1 MSTIG
6 KRIELLGI
14 DKVEKDYDSIDV
26 DKINI
31 LVNKLR
37 VYMYSLVLLLCSFAF
52 ICVSYDN
59 ISTLWLYLSLLF
71 ANFVLFVVILR
82 KFIKKNNNLN
92 DCNYKVETLKTLLE
106 IYKKLL
112 NTTFLYFEKKEDEF
126 ENSLLYLNYIDMN
139 GVKQQIDMSEFIIY
153 NTNNNNNTIEI
164 NLESKSI
171 LMGYFDEMEKKTEEK
186 YYSK

>member
-6 KRIELLGI
+6 RQIELLGI

-26 DKINI
+26 EEINI

-37 VYMYSLVLLLCSFAF
+37 VYMYSLVLLLFSFSF

-59 ISTLWLYLSLLF
+59 ISNIWLYIFLLGL
-71 ANFVLFVVILR
+71 NFILFVVILR

-92 DCNYKVETLKTLLE
+92 DCNYKVETLKTLME

-126 ENSLLYLNYIDMN
+126 KNSFLYLNYIDMN

-153 NTNNNNNTIEI
+153 EHNDNTIKI
-164 NLESKSI
+164 NLETKSI
-171 LMGYFDEMEKKTEEK
+171 LMGVFL
-186 YYSK
+186 

>member
-6 KRIELLGI
+6 RQIELLGI

-26 DKINI
+26 EEINI

-37 VYMYSLVLLLCSFAF
+37 VYMYSLVLLLFSFLF

-59 ISTLWLYLSLLF
+59 ISNIWLYIFLLGL
-71 ANFVLFVVILR
+71 NFILFVVILR

-92 DCNYKVETLKTLLE
+92 DCNYKVETLKTLME

-126 ENSLLYLNYIDMN
+126 KNSFLYLNYIDMN

-153 NTNNNNNTIEI
+153 EHNDNTIKI
-164 NLESKSI
+164 NLETKSI
-171 LMGYFDEMEKKTEEK
+171 LMGVFL
-186 YYSK
+186 